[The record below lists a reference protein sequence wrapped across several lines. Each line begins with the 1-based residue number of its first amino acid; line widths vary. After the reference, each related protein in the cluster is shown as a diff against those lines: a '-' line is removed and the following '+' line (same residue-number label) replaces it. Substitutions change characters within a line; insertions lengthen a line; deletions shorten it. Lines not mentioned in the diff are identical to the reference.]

1 MTLLAFARGPAM
13 QAATLILIA
22 GIFWRLA
29 GILLLRRRQAHAAS
43 RHSFLFRLTGGVK
56 LLFTRAIPRKS
67 FWPRVGAGVSLSY
80 VMHLGLLIILLAGAP
95 HILVIHAITGLSWPN
110 LPKGVI
116 VIASALTFAA
126 LVALLARRLTN
137 PVLRLLSNSNDYLS
151 WLLVFL
157 PITTGILLSG
167 ETVAGYSTLLAFHIL
182 SVEALMIW
190 LPFGKLMHI
199 GLVFA
204 GRGVMGFNFARKGAA
219 T

>member
-1 MTLLAFARGPAM
+1 MTLLSFARGPAL
-13 QAATLILIA
+13 QAATLIMIA

-29 GILLLRRRQAHAAS
+29 GILLLRRRTAHAAA
-43 RHSFLFRLTGGVK
+43 RHSFLLRLSGGAK
-56 LLFTRAIPRKS
+56 TIITRTIPRKT
-67 FWPRVGAGVSLSY
+67 FWPRVATGVSLGW
-80 VMHLGLLIILLAGAP
+80 VMHLGLLVIILAGAP
-95 HILVIHAITGLSWPN
+95 HILVLHQITGLSWPN
-110 LPKGVI
+110 LPKGLV

-126 LVALLARRLTN
+126 LLALLARRLTH
-137 PVLRLLSNSNDYLS
+137 PVLRLLSTADDYIS

-157 PITTGILLSG
+157 PVTTGILLSG
-167 ETVAGYSTLLAFHIL
+167 ETIAGYGTLLSLHFL

-204 GRGVMGFNFARKGAA
+204 GRGMMGFNFARKGAA